1 MLTVNMAAETVEH
14 WSFQPVRPVDP
25 APLRD
30 SSWVKTPVDGFV
42 LAGLNAAGLNPSPP
56 TTREQLIR
64 RVSLDL
70 IGLPP
75 TPEEVQAFLAEHPEI
90 KTERLPAYAPEL
102 NPDELVWAWTKYS
115 RLGNL
120 AAANTD

>member
-1 MLTVNMAAETVEH
+1 MAVEPHAIVRSPVRSIGRSAGGIGGALVMLTVNMAAETVEH

-75 TPEEVQAFLAEHPEI
+75 TPEEVDEFV
-90 KTERLPAYAPEL
+90 KDRS
-102 NPDELVWAWTKYS
+102 PD
-115 RLGNL
+115 
-120 AAANTD
+120 